1 MADLMSNDLFRMGM
15 GILEGATPQATPPNA
30 ISNMMRGMSGARDNR
45 YQQEQRMLQKQQA
58 KMQLQQMKRA
68 EEEHAN
74 KLKIRDKEE
83 AQLAALTGA
92 ATLNP
97 FNQTPGFQLT
107 GMGGAGTKLNPF
119 NQTLAEQ
126 PATQFLASPAASGG
140 AGTNSPDINSLPEVG
155 EPQFVS
161 NNALQAGGLSPY
173 AQSLVSPLMQKEN
186 LLQIKLQNPVSRQDY
201 ITTQNALLT
210 LQQDKAKA
218 ELLIGIG
225 ENLPEDEREWFYNNP
240 TTYMST
246 RMTPSKAIQEYK
258 LSEKNSGPFKETRNE
273 NGMDYEFTGTR
284 DLDGNETI
292 YSKTPKPDS
301 PEKVAKLQM
310 LKTAQSAYYG
320 SQNEETGEFTGGAKS
335 FIYNEDGTP
344 DKRAILLAALP
355 VPLGDGRPIATR
367 MEFGIQAITRG
378 ETGAAMPASEVQNTR
393 VRFMPSVLDSDEDIA
408 LKLQMF
414 EMFINGSVDLL
425 DRNQGEGGYHKF
437 NPAKYEKEMSKLRA
451 KKSDEEDPFGIL

>member
-1 MADLMSNDLFRMGM
+1 MGM

-68 EEEHAN
+68 EEEHAY
-74 KLKIRDKEE
+74 KLKTRADK
-83 AQLAALTGA
+83 ANQLAAIRKVSMP
-92 ATLNP
+92 N
-97 FNQTPGFQLT
+97 F
-107 GMGGAGTKLNPF
+107 F

-161 NNALQAGGLSPY
+161 NNAPQAGGPLSGFQRTDMGVEQPENILSPY
-173 AQSLVSPLMQKEN
+173 AQSLILPLN
-186 LLQIKLQNPVSRQDY
+186 LQEQKLQV
-201 ITTQNALLT
+201 ILETTNDLDEYTATQSALLT

-218 ELLIGIG
+218 ELLVGIG
-225 ENLPEDEREWFYNNP
+225 EDLPAGERERFYNNP
-240 TTYMST
+240 STYMST
-246 RMTPSKAIQEYK
+246 RMAPSKAMQEYK

-284 DLDGNETI
+284 DLGGNETI

-320 SQNEETGEFTGGAKS
+320 SQNKETGEFTGGAKS

-378 ETGAAMPASEVQNTR
+378 ETGAAMPASEVANTR

-451 KKSDEEDPFGIL
+451 KKSDEDPFGIL